1 MEHNRESHSQYMSEI
16 CWTCDQLTQ
25 QRKTKKNNIR
35 NLMIVK
41 TYVEMFFLCL
51 GLMLQRTAAT
61 LIHNLCATNA
71 RQKLQLRIDEKA
83 FHAFS
88 QPEMWHHQV
97 QASGVTLMN
106 RNQNQ
111 SVTALFVPIGYLF

>member
-1 MEHNRESHSQYMSEI
+1 M
-16 CWTCDQLTQ
+16 
-25 QRKTKKNNIR
+25 
-35 NLMIVK
+35 
-41 TYVEMFFLCL
+41 
-51 GLMLQRTAAT
+51 T

-71 RQKLQLRIDEKA
+71 RQKLQLGIDAKA

-88 QPEMWHHQV
+88 QPEMWHPQV

-106 RNQNQ
+106 RNL